1 MTMKIEIIQGFNPV
15 DVEEKVNV
23 FCANNDISVKDIK
36 FRTEVDPS
44 GGLFYIFVVMYE
56 IKERNCK

>member
-1 MTMKIEIIQGFNPV
+1 MAMKIEIIQGFNPV

-56 IKERNCK
+56 EY

>member
-23 FCANNDISVKDIK
+23 FCANNNISVKDIK
-36 FRTEVDPS
+36 FRTEVEPL
-44 GGLFYIFVVMYE
+44 GGELFYIFVVVYE
-56 IKERNCK
+56 EY